1 MEVFKRIKYSF
12 YLKRFVVT
20 MKNKE
25 TLRFISNNI
34 KGCKTKIALLS
45 ICQILLGALT
55 VAFSFMLRYIIGAIE
70 ARDKNQL
77 IIYIVILSSI
87 AAALI
92 LLQIF
97 YRIYYEISYVDIENK
112 LKDNLF
118 KTILNNDYQ
127 KIKKMHDEEWIHRLT
142 SDTAVIANSIL
153 SILPS
158 LCRMVIQLLLA
169 LLAIIYLYWQFGLS
183 LIPFIILIIFITYLL
198 RKRLKKYHHLVQEK
212 DGKAKVFFFESLQGL
227 SIVHSFVKEDI
238 FAYKNKDNLEEY
250 KKARLKRNL
259 LSIWCSIGFI
269 VVYYGFYIAGIIF
282 CGNAII
288 DGAMTIGLL
297 TALVA
302 LLSQLT
308 GPLGNI
314 TAIIPRYYSLIAS
327 GERLR
332 IENDEYV
339 SYLSKAEIDKFYEKE
354 FKAINVDK
362 ISFSYLDKYGNTVE
376 VLKDFSLVI
385 NKNEKILI
393 KGHSGGG
400 KTTLF
405 KILLNLLKPEKGE
418 VLLNEL
424 PLTSAYER
432 LFAYVPQDNLLMQG
446 TIKEVVTL
454 FDDNVDMNRF
464 NEALKLSC
472 SDNFINELAL
482 KEGTFLN
489 EKGSGLSLG
498 EMERIAIARAIY
510 SDAPIMLLDECSASL
525 DLETEKKVIN
535 NILNMKDKTIVLI
548 SHHKYDESLFGK
560 VVDLGE

>member
-1 MEVFKRIKYSF
+1 
-12 YLKRFVVT
+12 
-20 MKNKE
+20 MKSSE
-25 TLRFISNNI
+25 TLSFINKNI

-70 ARDKNQL
+70 TKDKNQL
-77 IIYIVILSSI
+77 TIYIIIISAI
-87 AAALI
+87 AVGLI

-112 LKDNLF
+112 LKNNLF
-118 KTILNNDYQ
+118 KTILNNNYQ
-127 KIKKMHDEEWIHRLT
+127 EIKKMHDEEWIHRLT

-158 LCRMVIQLLLA
+158 LCRMVIQLVLA
-169 LLAIIYLYWQFGLS
+169 LLAIIFLYWQFGVA

-198 RKRLKKYHHLVQEK
+198 RRRLKKYHHLVQEK

-227 SIVHSFVKEDI
+227 SIVHSFVKEDV
-238 FAYKNKDNLEEY
+238 FAYKNADNLEEY
-250 KKARLKRNL
+250 KKARLKRNF

-269 VVYYGFYIAGIIF
+269 IVYYGFYIAGIIF

-302 LLSQLT
+302 LLTQLT

-314 TAIIPRYYSLIAS
+314 TSIIPRYYSLLAS
-327 GERLR
+327 GERLK
-332 IENDEYV
+332 IESEASV
-339 SYLSKAEIDKFYEKE
+339 TYLTKPEIDNYYAKE
-354 FKAINVDK
+354 FKSIDVRK

-376 VLKDFSLVI
+376 ALKDFSLSI
-385 NKNEKILI
+385 KKNEKILI
-393 KGHSGGG
+393 KGSSGTG
-400 KTTLF
+400 KSTLF

-418 VLLNEL
+418 IVLIDQKEHE
-424 PLTSAYER
+424 LTSVYER

-454 FDDNVDMNRF
+454 FDYSVDENRF
-464 NEALKLSC
+464 NEALALSC
-472 SDNFINELAL
+472 SDSFVNELTL
-482 KEGTFLN
+482 KEETFLN
-489 EKGSGLSLG
+489 EKGSGLSIG

-510 SDAPIMLLDECSASL
+510 SDSPILLLDECSASL
-525 DLETEKKVIN
+525 DLETEKKVMS
-535 NILNMKDKTIVLI
+535 NILNMKNKTIVLI
-548 SHHKYDESLFGK
+548 SHHKYDESLFDQ
-560 VVDLGE
+560 VIDLGE